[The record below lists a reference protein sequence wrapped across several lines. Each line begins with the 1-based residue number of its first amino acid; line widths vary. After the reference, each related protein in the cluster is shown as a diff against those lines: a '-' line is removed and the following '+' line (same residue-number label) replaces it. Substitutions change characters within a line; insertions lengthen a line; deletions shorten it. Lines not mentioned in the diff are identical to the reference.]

1 MDLIIF
7 RFSLLVPDQLASA
20 LTHILNNC
28 ISQKV
33 FPSAW
38 KPAQI
43 CPIPKTKEVKSNDD
57 YRPISILSV
66 LSKVYERLVL
76 RQMRLFCIR
85 RIADLK
91 DSVSAYRKGHTTTS
105 VLLAMKDDILRAMKR
120 GEVTTAVLVDYSKAF
135 DTVDYGVLLKK

>member
-1 MDLIIF
+1 M
-7 RFSLLVPDQLASA
+7 
-20 LTHILNNC
+20 
-28 ISQKV
+28 
-33 FPSAW
+33 
-38 KPAQI
+38 
-43 CPIPKTKEVKSNDD
+43 
-57 YRPISILSV
+57 

-76 RQMRLFCIR
+76 RQMRLFCTR